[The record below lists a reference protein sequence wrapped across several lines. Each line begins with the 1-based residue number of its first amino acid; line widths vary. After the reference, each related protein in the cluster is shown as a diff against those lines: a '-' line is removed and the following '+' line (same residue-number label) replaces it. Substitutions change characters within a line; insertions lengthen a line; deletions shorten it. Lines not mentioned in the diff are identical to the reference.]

1 MESVEHYI
9 TEGILY
15 KPLIPNI
22 YNWPIARLFREKE
35 KFLQEVIEDTL
46 RAIYQFA
53 ERENTS
59 LDQIIAKT
67 MYRERIRMKENPWK
81 ADPKDEA
88 KFWKGV
94 KKKLVSIDQLEGEE
108 AEREKQLEKLLSSI
122 VRRYAKEIVSTFK
135 PATYQFAQ
143 RFLPFFFSTLLNAS
157 AAKTIRSFIN
167 HKVQIQERIHLKGE
181 IDMLRTLASKGTVV
195 VVPTHLSNM
204 DSIIV
209 GWSLSALG
217 LPAFTYGAGLNLYN
231 NKILARFM
239 TQLGAYTVD
248 RRKRNPIYRSTL
260 DAYATL
266 ATIEGVHHIFFPGGT
281 RSRSGEIEKDLKLGL
296 LSTVLE
302 AQRRNFAMES
312 PKAKSEKI
320 FVVPLV
326 MSYHFVF
333 EAKTLIKQHLDR
345 TGQELYYTLD
355 KDSSDLFKILQFI
368 WTTFSKSSDI
378 YLSYGKPMD
387 VFGNFVDEEGD
398 SYDEHGAKVEI
409 KEYFSSREELVEDH
423 QRDSQYTKLLAEKLV
438 ERFHIENYVFSSHL
452 VAFVAF
458 QILKKRR
465 KDLNLYSLLR
475 LPQDERHIDMDKFLE
490 SMGRVLDKLSEMGE
504 EGRVN
509 LASHLRRDPSGI
521 VEHGVKNLGLY
532 HAKRPLK
539 RQGDSE
545 LVSDNMNLLYY
556 YHNRLVGY
564 ELEPLV

>member
-1 MESVEHYI
+1 MESVQHYI

-15 KPLIPNI
+15 DPIVPNI
-22 YNWPIARLFREKE
+22 FDWPIARLFRKKE
-35 KFLQEVIEDTL
+35 AFLEEVIEDTMTSI
-46 RAIYQFA
+46 RQFA
-53 ERENTS
+53 ERQGNTIEQ
-59 LDQIIAKT
+59 LIEKT

-81 ADPKDEA
+81 VDPKDEG

-94 KKKLVSIDQLEGEE
+94 KKKLVNLDQLSDDEE
-108 AEREKQLEKLLSSI
+108 EYNKKIESLLKSI
-122 VRRYAKEIVSTFK
+122 VNRYAYEIVSTFK
-135 PATYQFAQ
+135 PGTYKFAR

-167 HKVQIQERIHLKGE
+167 SKVQIQERIHLEGE
-181 IDMLRTLASKGTVV
+181 VDMLRTLANKGTVV
-195 VVPTHLSNM
+195 VVPTHLSNL
-204 DSIIV
+204 DSILV
-209 GWSLSALG
+209 GWSLNALG

-239 TQLGAYTVD
+239 TSLGAYTVD

-260 DAYATL
+260 DTYATL
-266 ATIEGVHHIFFPGGT
+266 AALEGVNHIFFPGGT

-296 LSTVLE
+296 LSTVVE
-302 AQRRNFAMES
+302 AQRRNFVEG
-312 PKAKSEKI
+312 PRTNSEKI

-333 EAKTLIKQHLDR
+333 EAKNLIKQYLDK
-345 TGQELYYTLD
+345 TGQEQYYVLD
-355 KDSSDLFKILQFI
+355 KDSSDFIKILQFI

-387 VFGNFVDEEGD
+387 VFGNFVDEEGESLD
-398 SYDEHGAKVEI
+398 SNGNKVEI
-409 KEYFSSREELVEDH
+409 REYFKSKGKYTEDH
-423 QRDSQYTKLLAEKLV
+423 QRDMQYTCLLAEKLV
-438 ERFHIENYVFSSHL
+438 ERFHIENYVVSSHL

-458 QILKKRR
+458 QMLKKRR

-475 LPQDERHIDMDKFLE
+475 IPEEERLWDLDEFMEVLD
-490 SMGRVLDKLSEMGE
+490 RVLNRLRELSEAGK
-504 EGRVN
+504 VN
-509 LASHLRRDPSGI
+509 LPTHLRNEAAII

-539 RQGDSE
+539 KQGEKS

-556 YHNRLVGY
+556 YHNRLIGY
-564 ELEPLV
+564 ELESLI